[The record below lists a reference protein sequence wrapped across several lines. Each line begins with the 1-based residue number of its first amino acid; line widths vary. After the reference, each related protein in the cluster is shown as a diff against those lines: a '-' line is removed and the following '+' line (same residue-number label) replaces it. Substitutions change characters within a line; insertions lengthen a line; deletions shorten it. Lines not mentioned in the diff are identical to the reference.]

1 LEDKT
6 EEQNDVDEEEE
17 VDNEELNEMLKRGDD
32 ELAVFERIDAERE
45 EQEIEQYRR
54 KGGRGPVPERLIQEH
69 ELPDV
74 YKNDDV
80 YTDVVQQFELGRGQ
94 REKAS
99 VIYDD
104 GLTEDQWLNV
114 SHLVFLLPL
123 PYLFNQYFSCR
134 LLKMIMWTM

>member
-1 LEDKT
+1 MEDKT

-32 ELAVFERIDAERE
+32 EMAVFERIDAERE
-45 EQEIEQYRR
+45 QQEIEQYRR

-69 ELPDV
+69 ELPDI
-74 YKNDDV
+74 YKNDDA
-80 YTDVVQQFELGRGQ
+80 YNDVVQHIDLGRGQ

-99 VIYDD
+99 VVYDD

-114 SHLVFLLPL
+114 SSFSWPFASLPTQSNYIL
-123 PYLFNQYFSCR
+123 RN
-134 LLKMIMWTM
+134 